1 MDPINPLYL
10 STFLDLGPDWSEQ
23 PKEFAIISAYA
34 TTGEKWSAERN
45 QQADG
50 RLQKQLVEK
59 GAWLRSVT
67 GYAPDTGHNE
77 PCWATAISFDEACD
91 IGEEFLQDAIYYF
104 EGDHLYVSNCDS
116 RRVKTPISEFS
127 VKIRPMGQKIW

>member
-45 QQADG
+45 QQADE

-59 GAWLRSVT
+59 GAWLRSVI

-77 PCWATAISFDEACD
+77 PC
-91 IGEEFLQDAIYYF
+91 
-104 EGDHLYVSNCDS
+104 
-116 RRVKTPISEFS
+116 
-127 VKIRPMGQKIW
+127 

>member
-23 PKEFAIISAYA
+23 PKEFAIISGYA

-45 QQADG
+45 QQADE
-50 RLQKQLVEK
+50 RLQKRLVET
-59 GAWLRSVT
+59 GAWSRRVT

-91 IGEEFLQDAIYYF
+91 IGEEFLQDAIYYV
-104 EGDHLYVSNCDS
+104 EGDHLYVSLCDS

-127 VKIRPMGQKIW
+127 VKIRLMG

>member
-45 QQADG
+45 QQADE

-91 IGEEFLQDAIYYF
+91 IGEEFLQDAIYYV
-104 EGDHLYVSNCDS
+104 EGVHLYVSHCDP
-116 RRVKTPISEFS
+116 RRIKTSISEFS
-127 VKIRPMGQKIW
+127 VKIRPMG

>member
-45 QQADG
+45 QQADE
-50 RLQKQLVEK
+50 LV
-59 GAWLRSVT
+59 VI
-67 GYAPDTGHNE
+67 H
-77 PCWATAISFDEACD
+77 F
-91 IGEEFLQDAIYYF
+91 
-104 EGDHLYVSNCDS
+104 SNHF
-116 RRVKTPISEFS
+116 RGPVF
-127 VKIRPMGQKIW
+127 

>member
-45 QQADG
+45 QQADK
-50 RLQKQLVEK
+50 RLYERLVREK
-59 GAWLRSVT
+59 TWLRRVT
-67 GYAPDTGHNE
+67 GYAPDTDHNE
-77 PCWATAISFDEACD
+77 PCWAVSMSFTEACD
-91 IGEEFLQDAIYYF
+91 LGEEFLQDAIYYV
-104 EGDHLYVSNCDS
+104 EGDQLYVSHCDS
-116 RRVKTPISEFS
+116 RRAKTSISKLS
-127 VKIRPMGQKIW
+127 VKIRPMGKK